1 MIGLIGV
8 TISLFREELRMDEFD
23 VQILTLLQEN
33 SRFTAERISD
43 EVGLSAAAVQKRIKR
58 LRDSGVIE
66 REIAVVNPKSAGR
79 SMTILVEVSM
89 ARENRAVLDNF
100 KKRMRTE
107 PLVQQCYYTTGESDF
122 MLIMTVKDIE
132 EYEQFTQDAFFGTPE
147 VNKFKTTI
155 VMDRV
160 KVGLGVPIGS

>member
-1 MIGLIGV
+1 M
-8 TISLFREELRMDEFD
+8 
-23 VQILTLLQEN
+23 
-33 SRFTAERISD
+33 
-43 EVGLSAAAVQKRIKR
+43 
-58 LRDSGVIE
+58 RDNGTIE

-89 ARENRAVLDNF
+89 ARENRAVLDSF
-100 KKRMRTE
+100 KKRMRAE

-132 EYEQFTQDAFFGTPE
+132 EYEQFTQDALFSAPE
-147 VNKFKTTI
+147 VSKFKTTI

-160 KVGLGVPIGS
+160 KVGLNVLVGS